1 MWDSEAAR
9 EGAAPRAGMV
19 LPLAA
24 LFTLG
29 LGAFTLAALPQTTP
43 GYMDAEYYLAGGMR
57 LAQGYGFSEPFLW
70 NYLDDPAGLPHPS
83 HAYWMPLASLLAALG
98 MWLSGEVTFT
108 AGRLGFVLLAAAV
121 PPLTA
126 LLASRLSARRGAAL
140 LAGSLALLPAFYL
153 PYLPTSDTF
162 GIYMLLGALWLLA
175 AGRPSFALQ
184 PVLLGL
190 LAGLM
195 HLARADGLL
204 WLALLPLAGWLLE
217 GERRSGGPACGTA
230 AAVLRFSA
238 LGLAGYLLVM
248 GPWMLRNL
256 AAFGVP
262 LAPGGGRTLW
272 LTAYDQL
279 YAYPAGS
286 LNLQTWLAAGP
297 AAVLQPRL
305 EAAGLNLQTALSVQ
319 GEIFLAPLVLAGL
332 WRLRRQR
339 PVILGAAAW
348 LLTFAAMT
356 LAFPFAG
363 GRGGFFHSGAALQPL
378 FWAVVPAGLDAFLEW
393 GRRHRSWEPE
403 RSRPVF
409 GALIAAAAA
418 VLTLALYYGRV
429 IGKPGEPLWNQA
441 AARYAQIEQTLAAQG
456 AAPDDRVLVNN
467 PPGYYLVSGRPA
479 LVIPSGDLDTLL
491 AAADRYGARYLA
503 LEIDQIHGASELFEN
518 PRDHGRL
525 DYLGTAAGAVLYEI
539 LPGGE

>member
-1 MWDSEAAR
+1 MWDSQAVR
-9 EGAAPRAGMV
+9 EGASPRALPV
-19 LPLAA
+19 LHLAA
-24 LFTLG
+24 LFALG
-29 LGAFTLAALPQTTP
+29 LGGFALAAGPQTTP

-70 NYLDDPAGLPHPS
+70 NYLDDPAGLPHAS

-98 MWLSGEVTFT
+98 MWIAGEATFT

-121 PPLTA
+121 PALTA
-126 LLASRLSARRGAAL
+126 LLAGRLSARRGAAL
-140 LAGSLALLPAFYL
+140 LAGFLALFPAFYL

-175 AGRPSFALQ
+175 AGRPAFSLQ
-184 PVLLGL
+184 PVLLGGL
-190 LAGLM
+190 TGLM

-204 WLALLPLAGWLLE
+204 WLALLPLAGWRLE
-217 GERRSGGPACGTA
+217 RDGRPAGSSRSTA
-230 AAVLRFSA
+230 RAAVRFSA

-248 GPWMLRNL
+248 APWMLRNL

-262 LAPGGGRTLW
+262 LAPGGGRSLW

-279 YAYPAGS
+279 YTYPAAR
-286 LNLQTWLAAGP
+286 LNPQSWLAAG
-297 AAVLQPRL
+297 AAGILRPRL
-305 EAAGLNLQTALSVQ
+305 QAAGLNLQTALSVQ

-332 WRLRRQR
+332 WRLRGRR

-378 FWAVVPAGLDAFLEW
+378 FWAAVPSGLDAFLEW
-393 GRRHRSWEPE
+393 GRRRRNWEPG

-409 GALIAAAAA
+409 SALLVGVAAA
-418 VLTLALYYGRV
+418 LTMGLYYGRV
-429 IGKPGEPLWNQA
+429 IGRSGEPLWNQA
-441 AARYAQIEQTLAAQG
+441 AARYAQIEQALVAQG
-456 AAPDDRVLVNN
+456 ADPQDRVLVNN
-467 PPGYYLVSGRPA
+467 PPGYYLAAGRQA
-479 LVIPSGDLDTLL
+479 VVIPFGEVDSLL
-491 AAADRYGARYLA
+491 AAADRYGVRYLV
-503 LEIDQIHGASELFEN
+503 LEIDQIQGAPELFDA
-518 PRDHGRL
+518 PRDYGRL
-525 DYLGTAAGAVLYEI
+525 DYLGTAAEAHLYEI